1 MRGGGI
7 NSRSFIQHCQALLTC
22 LPPTDRGAERT
33 YYLLRS
39 GRRVPGDSCMLAS
52 SYFRSAPSPDPL
64 WTDDPRGEGSS
75 PAAEGCQVRRW
86 RGRAGQDRTAWR
98 LLQCSCLAASP
109 ALTGQGQ
116 DDTMTVLEVVR
127 MPVPRSMC

>member
-1 MRGGGI
+1 MSAAYKQTGEQ
-7 NSRSFIQHCQALLTC
+7 SVLT
-22 LPPTDRGAERT
+22 T
-33 YYLLRS
+33 YCGPATESL
-39 GRRVPGDSCMLAS
+39 GTAS

-75 PAAEGCQVRRW
+75 PAAEVGQVVRRW

>member
-1 MRGGGI
+1 MTGGGI
-7 NSRSFIQHCQALLTC
+7 DSRSFIQHCQASSIAYMFAAYKQTGSRAYLLLTAVRPQS
-22 LPPTDRGAERT
+22 LGT
-33 YYLLRS
+33 
-39 GRRVPGDSCMLAS
+39 AS

-75 PAAEGCQVRRW
+75 PAAEVGQVVRRW